1 MKAPHLEDSFTLDS
15 FTAFSLVVVDELND
29 ISTNSGLGAGEF

>member
-1 MKAPHLEDSFTLDS
+1 MKAPHLEDSFT
-15 FTAFSLVVVDELND
+15 AFSLVVVDDELND